1 MAEQFLHGVEV
12 LDIDSGS
19 RPIQTVKSSVI
30 GIVGTAPDADATAFP
45 LNVPTLIAGSRL
57 EASKLDMVGN
67 GAGTLPKALDAIM
80 DQIGAVVIVIR
91 VEEGSTDAETLAN
104 VIGGVNAST
113 GQYEGVQAL
122 LAAESVTG
130 YAPRILC
137 VPGFTSDRVQGGVT
151 AITLTNQGSGYGIA
165 PNVAITGGGG
175 TGAKATANLGTG
187 ADAGKIVSVT
197 IDANGSNYTSAP
209 TVAFSSAAVLAAAT
223 ASVSGG
229 SVQSIAITNNGTG
242 YTSAPTVAL
251 TGGGGTG
258 ATATAVLGSG
268 ATAGQ
273 VVAINVTA
281 PGTGYTTAP
290 TVALTGGQGSG
301 AAAAASFGIAAN
313 AVVSELIGIA
323 DRLRAVI
330 IADGPNTDDDDAIA
344 YRGDFGSKRVFVV
357 DPAVLVL
364 DESGNTI
371 VDPSSARVA
380 GLIARIDNQLG
391 FWWSPSNQEIY
402 GIQGTARQIDFVLG
416 DASSRANLL
425 NENEVATIIRQD
437 GFRLWGNRTCSSDQK
452 WAFLCVVR
460 TADIINDS
468 LARNHLWAVDRGITK
483 NYVTDVIE
491 GVSNYLRY
499 LTSIG
504 AILGGSCWA
513 DPDLN
518 TADQIA
524 QGKIFFDFDFTPVY
538 PAEHIT
544 FRSHLVND
552 YVQEIFD

>member
-30 GIVGTAPDADATAFP
+30 GIVGTAPDADPLAFP

-57 EASKLDMVGN
+57 EASKLDMTGEGN
-67 GAGTLPKALDAIM
+67 GTLPAGLDAIL

-91 VEEGSTDAETLAN
+91 VEEGTTDDETLAN
-104 VIGGVNAST
+104 IIGGVNSTT
-113 GQYEGVQAL
+113 GQYEGVHAL
-122 LAAESVTG
+122 LAAEAVTG

-151 AITLTNQGSGYGIA
+151 AITMTNQGSGYGIA
-165 PNVAITGGGG
+165 PNVVLTGGGG
-175 TGAKATANLGTG
+175 SGAAAIANLGTG
-187 ADAGKIVSVT
+187 ADAGKVVSVT
-197 IDANGSNYTSAP
+197 IDETGSNYTSAP
-209 TVAFSSAAVLAAAT
+209 VVSFTSAAVLATAVAALT
-223 ASVSGG
+223 ADGVSTI
-229 SVQSIAITNNGTG
+229 SMTNNGTG

-273 VVAINVTA
+273 VIAINVTA
-281 PGTGYTTAP
+281 AGTGYTTAP
-290 TVALTGGQGSG
+290 TVTLNGGQGSG
-301 AAAAASFGIAAN
+301 AAASASFGIAAN
-313 AVVSELIGIA
+313 AVVAEMLGIA

-330 IADGPNTDDDDAIA
+330 IADGPNTNDSDAIA

-357 DPAVLVL
+357 DPSVLVL
-364 DESGNTI
+364 DESGNTV

-391 FWWSPSNQEIY
+391 FWWSPSNQELY

-437 GFRLWGNRTCSSDQK
+437 GFRLWGNRTCSSDPK

-460 TADIINDS
+460 TADIVNDS

-491 GVSNYLRY
+491 GVNNYLRY

-518 TADQIA
+518 TPDQIA

-552 YVQEIFD
+552 YVQEIFE

>member
-57 EASKLDMVGN
+57 EASKLDMTGEGN
-67 GAGTLPKALDAIM
+67 GTLPAALDAIL

-91 VEEGSTDAETLAN
+91 VEEGSTETETLAN
-104 VIGGVNAST
+104 VIGGVNSST

-151 AITLTNQGSGYGIA
+151 AITVTTPGSGYTSA
-165 PNVAITGGGG
+165 PTVAITGGGG
-175 TGAKATANLGTG
+175 SGATAHAVLGTG
-187 ADAGKIVSVT
+187 ADVGKV
-197 IDANGSNYTSAP
+197 
-209 TVAFSSAAVLAAAT
+209 
-223 ASVSGG
+223 ASV
-229 SVQSIAITNNGTG
+229 VIDNNGTG
-242 YTSAPTVAL
+242 YTSAPTVAF

-258 ATATAVLGSG
+258 AAAT
-268 ATAGQ
+268 
-273 VVAINVTA
+273 
-281 PGTGYTTAP
+281 
-290 TVALTGGQGSG
+290 
-301 AAAAASFGIAAN
+301 ASFGTAAN
-313 AVVSELIGIA
+313 AVVAEMLGIA

-330 IADGPNTDDDDAIA
+330 IADGPNTTDNAAIA

-364 DESGNTI
+364 DDDGNTV
-371 VDPSSARVA
+371 VDPVSARVA

-468 LARNHLWAVDRGITK
+468 LARNHMWAVDRGITK

-518 TADQIA
+518 TPDQIA

-552 YVQEIFD
+552 YVQEIFE

>member
-30 GIVGTAPDADATAFP
+30 GIVGTAPDADASAFP

-67 GAGTLPKALDAIM
+67 GAGTLPKALDAIL

-151 AITLTNQGSGYGIA
+151 AITMTNQGSGYGIA

-187 ADAGKIVSVT
+187 ANAGKIVSVT
-197 IDANGSNYTSAP
+197 IDANGSGYTSAP
-209 TVAFSSAAVLAAAT
+209 TVAFSSAAVLATAA

-229 SVQSIAITNNGTG
+229 AVQSIALTNNGTG

-268 ATAGQ
+268 TTAGQ

-281 PGTGYTTAP
+281 PGTGYTSAP

-301 AAAAASFGIAAN
+301 AVAAASFGIAAN

-330 IADGPNTDDDDAIA
+330 IADGPNTDDAAAIA